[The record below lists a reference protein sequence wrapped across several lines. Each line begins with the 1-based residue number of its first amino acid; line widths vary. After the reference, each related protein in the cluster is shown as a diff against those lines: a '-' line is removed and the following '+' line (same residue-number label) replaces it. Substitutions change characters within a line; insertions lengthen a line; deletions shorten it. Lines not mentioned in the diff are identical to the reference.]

1 MHAQDEIAA
10 AAARLVVE
18 EGLEYGPAKH
28 RAVKALGLPQRT
40 SLPDNDMLE
49 DAVRDYIA
57 VFCADTQPRELLALR
72 RLALAWMER
81 LVDFQPHLTGA
92 VWRGTATRWSDV
104 HLDLFCE
111 DGKAAEIALIDRGLP
126 YETRSASGLRHNKA
140 VDVLS
145 LHAPCRELGEL
156 SGESVV
162 GVHLRV
168 NDLDDLRGA
177 LLPDARGRPPRGP
190 LQALRELVLA
200 SELGNAEL

>member
-1 MHAQDEIAA
+1 MHAQEEIAA
-10 AAARLVVE
+10 AAARMVVE
-18 EGLEYGPAKH
+18 EGLEYGPAKQ

-40 SLPDNDMLE
+40 PLPDNDQLE

-57 VFCADTQPRELLALR
+57 VFCADTQPLELLALR
-72 RLALAWMER
+72 RLALQWMER
-81 LVDFQPHLTGA
+81 LAEFQPHLTGA

-111 DGKAAEIALIDRGLP
+111 DGKAAEIALIDQGLS
-126 YETRSASGLRHNKA
+126 YEPRSTAGLRQKT

-156 SGESVV
+156 TGESVV
-162 GVHLRV
+162 GVHLRI

-177 LLPDARGRPPRGP
+177 LVPDARGRAPRGGAE
-190 LQALRELVLA
+190 ALRALVQA
-200 SELGNAEL
+200 AQTQS

>member
-10 AAARLVVE
+10 AAARMVVE

-28 RAVKALGLPQRT
+28 RAAKALGLPQRT
-40 SLPDNDMLE
+40 PLPDNDALE

-72 RLALAWMER
+72 RLALKWMER
-81 LVDFQPHLTGA
+81 LQDFQPHLSGA

-111 DGKAAEIALIDRGLP
+111 DGKAAEIALMDQGLI
-126 YETRSASGLRHNKA
+126 YETRSTTGLRHKP

-145 LHAPCRELGEL
+145 LHAPCRELGDL

-162 GVHLRV
+162 GVHLRI

-177 LLPDARGRPPRGP
+177 LLPDARGRAPRGP
-190 LQALRELVLA
+190 AQVLRELVRA
-200 SELGNAEL
+200 SELQNG

>member
-10 AAARLVVE
+10 TAARMVVE
-18 EGLEYGPAKH
+18 EGLEYGPAKQ

-40 SLPDNDMLE
+40 ALPDNDALE
-49 DAVRDYIA
+49 EAVRDYIA

-72 RLALAWMER
+72 RLALQWMER
-81 LVDFQPHLTGA
+81 LSDFRPHLTGA

-111 DGKAAEIALIDRGLP
+111 DSKAAELALIDRGLP
-126 YETRSASGLRHNKA
+126 YETRSAAGLRQKT

-145 LHAPCRELGEL
+145 VHAPCRELGEL
-156 SGESVV
+156 SGESMV
-162 GVHLRV
+162 GVHLRI

-177 LLPDARGRPPRGP
+177 LLPDARGRAPRGP
-190 LQALRELVLA
+190 AHALRELVLA
-200 SELGNAEL
+200 TETQI